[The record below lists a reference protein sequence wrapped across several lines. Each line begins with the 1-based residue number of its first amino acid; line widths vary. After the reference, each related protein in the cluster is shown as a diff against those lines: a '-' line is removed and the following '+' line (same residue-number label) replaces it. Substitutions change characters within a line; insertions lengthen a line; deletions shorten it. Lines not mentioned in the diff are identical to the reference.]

1 MADDG
6 NSDREI
12 SLDPEAILK
21 IKDKGHLRRVS
32 ELVINRWHGENG
44 AGTRAY
50 SARLMDAWKALHKY
64 NYSHEDPKYP
74 AALAKLM
81 NDDDNDDDD
90 DEGRYS
96 MSDNKLST
104 PAFAP
109 VVQPD
114 YRWTES
120 VNPKGIGTTAL
131 PATDG
136 GIAHMTI
143 PDGHIAQTPEGRLIR
158 IHELLHARF
167 TPEVDAVARGR
178 DGHEEATG
186 LSPMALQIGEDVR
199 LHKIAAG
206 LGVYGDDA
214 FVSDETYVNI
224 SKNDK
229 LSPIA
234 KQMKA
239 AQTFMAGYGLPT
251 ESGWSTKDLSAFQEV
266 TGASLSRR
274 TRRVLKAW
282 ANVAEELLAKGEGV
296 DQFVGLAK
304 KSQKAMDMILVTP
317 PASKPKKG
325 EEGKSAKGGGG
336 SSGEGEDH
344 PETEKELQEKSKKA
358 VEKHQ
363 QALSGGRGE
372 LEARKEAVQAQNE
385 AARAQKDLKPY
396 KNNAPFKSWE
406 PAFLSRED
414 LEKLEQQAAMA
425 YAAKWKP
432 SLDPHQSPYTPG
444 GERLSVAAPED
455 YSLDPLDTGWHV
467 MQTRLG
473 PLQRNFRAVV
483 RRKGVSSPEGP
494 YPKFF
499 NRWFSDKQL
508 FERKGR
514 RLGGTLLI
522 DISGSMSWSHA
533 QTLALIESTPAMT
546 IAVYSSDGADQSLR
560 TGTAATKMHRAF
572 MDAHG
577 RPMTNREITA
587 YEREHGMGFGRM
599 TIIAQHGKLV
609 PAEYQ
614 LHSSRIDDLHAGH
627 GGGNEVDGPAL
638 SWLAKQA
645 FPRVWFSDGQVTGTG
660 EVASRQ
666 LFTDSRRL
674 QRLGNIVRTTNADA
688 VKMIFSG
695 RPGWHT
701 MNDVWIPG
709 GRESNPG

>member
-1 MADDG
+1 MAHDG

-21 IKDKGHLRRVS
+21 IKDVDRIRVLAR
-32 ELVINRWHGENG
+32 LVLARWHDASPKEDGRSAY
-44 AGTRAY
+44 AG
-50 SARLMDAWKALHKY
+50 RLIKQWQASPVSSGGSYDETKAAHV
-64 NYSHEDPKYP
+64 
-74 AALAKLM
+74 AGLAKLM
-81 NDDDNDDDD
+81 NDDD
-90 DEGRYS
+90 EGSYNV
-96 MSDNKLST
+96 SDNKLST

-224 SKNDK
+224 SKNGK

-336 SSGEGEDH
+336 SSGEGEDNPEGGDH
-344 PETEKELQEKSKKA
+344 PETEKELQGEIQKGCRKTPTGSKRGSRRIRGPQRI
-358 VEKHQ
+358 H
-363 QALSGGRGE
+363 SG
-372 LEARKEAVQAQNE
+372 
-385 AARAQKDLKPY
+385 
-396 KNNAPFKSWE
+396 S
-406 PAFLSRED
+406 SRSG
-414 LEKLEQQAAMA
+414 AC
-425 YAAKWKP
+425 
-432 SLDPHQSPYTPG
+432 
-444 GERLSVAAPED
+444 
-455 YSLDPLDTGWHV
+455 
-467 MQTRLG
+467 
-473 PLQRNFRAVV
+473 
-483 RRKGVSSPEGP
+483 RKGS
-494 YPKFF
+494 
-499 NRWFSDKQL
+499 
-508 FERKGR
+508 
-514 RLGGTLLI
+514 
-522 DISGSMSWSHA
+522 
-533 QTLALIESTPAMT
+533 
-546 IAVYSSDGADQSLR
+546 
-560 TGTAATKMHRAF
+560 
-572 MDAHG
+572 
-577 RPMTNREITA
+577 
-587 YEREHGMGFGRM
+587 
-599 TIIAQHGKLV
+599 
-609 PAEYQ
+609 
-614 LHSSRIDDLHAGH
+614 
-627 GGGNEVDGPAL
+627 
-638 SWLAKQA
+638 
-645 FPRVWFSDGQVTGTG
+645 
-660 EVASRQ
+660 
-666 LFTDSRRL
+666 
-674 QRLGNIVRTTNADA
+674 
-688 VKMIFSG
+688 
-695 RPGWHT
+695 
-701 MNDVWIPG
+701 
-709 GRESNPG
+709 